1 MSILKSIKF
10 KILASI
16 FILGFFIVVANLKN
30 KGYITDVYE
39 SALQIQ
45 QEMQIDNS
53 KFQKLHDT
61 YNASMVENNMGM
73 GVGIVLSLFSI
84 VLLSAS
90 VVIPTSRATG
100 RMNRILESL
109 QNNRADLSIRIPVKK
124 EDEIGTLVKGINT
137 FMGALENVMGHIID
151 SSENLAKSM
160 ETVKAQ
166 VEHANDNSSDISSIM
181 QEIAAAMEEINSSVA
196 SALEG
201 SSQVNDDVEE
211 MYRTTGEVVGYIKE
225 MRARAEGM
233 NSSAQQNKVEIKTVI
248 GRIGG
253 ELSEAVEE
261 GKKVGKINELTN
273 DILSISN
280 QTNLLA
286 LNASIEAARAGEAG
300 KGFAVVADEIRQ
312 LADDSRETATNIQ
325 EISKIV
331 TDAVAQLTASANEV
345 MGYLEENVAQD
356 YEDYAGNGE
365 MYYKDAVYIDSVMNG
380 FSKNFEVL
388 RNTMEQM
395 AEAMNVISRS
405 VDESS
410 SGIASIAENTSG
422 LAEEMGAISGEVQK
436 NEEIV
441 ARLQEESDRFK
452 G

>member
-100 RMNRILESL
+100 RMNGILESL